1 MPSRIPRGYY
11 RWTIEKPGGGALVV
25 APETRSHMDFSL
37 TRQQQAPPGM
47 VYAAGGPWASFNS
60 FIGWMGPYTFPA
72 YYMDRYEVTNFDY
85 QKFVD
90 SGGYQNPRYWPATF
104 QKDGHTLSWTQA
116 MQLFR
121 DAAGRPGPSTWTAGH
136 YPKGKADLPVSGVSW
151 FEAQAY
157 AQFAGKT
164 LPVIGQWYEAAEFDV
179 SPYTVQLSNFRGN
192 ASAAVGSSQGLGPYG
207 TYDLGGNVREWTAN
221 AVEGDLHFIL
231 CGSWRSPCTSTPAP
245 KLSALRSFR
254 HQRLPLRAQPW
265 PLARRLCPAGS
276 SRRPRF
282 REIQACQ
289 RRGLPRLRTA
299 VRLSIYPAQ
308 RETRR
313 HRQGNP

>member
-1 MPSRIPRGYY
+1 VPSRIPRGYY
-11 RWTIEKPGGGALVV
+11 RWTIEKPGGCALVV

-121 DAAGRPGPSTWTAGH
+121 DAAGRPGLSTWTAGH
-136 YPKGKADLPVSGVSW
+136 YPKGKADL
-151 FEAQAY
+151 
-157 AQFAGKT
+157 
-164 LPVIGQWYEAAEFDV
+164 
-179 SPYTVQLSNFRGN
+179 R
-192 ASAAVGSSQGLGPYG
+192 
-207 TYDLGGNVREWTAN
+207 
-221 AVEGDLHFIL
+221 
-231 CGSWRSPCTSTPAP
+231 
-245 KLSALRSFR
+245 
-254 HQRLPLRAQPW
+254 
-265 PLARRLCPAGS
+265 
-276 SRRPRF
+276 
-282 REIQACQ
+282 CQ
-289 RRGLPRLRTA
+289 RCQL
-299 VRLSIYPAQ
+299 V
-308 RETRR
+308 
-313 HRQGNP
+313 